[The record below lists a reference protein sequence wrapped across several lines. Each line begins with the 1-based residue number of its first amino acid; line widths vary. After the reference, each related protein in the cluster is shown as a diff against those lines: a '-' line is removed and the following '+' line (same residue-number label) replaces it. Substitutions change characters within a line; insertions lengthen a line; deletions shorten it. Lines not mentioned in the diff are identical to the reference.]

1 MNVETLLTKGF
12 TPSCDEDWETLRALS
27 GVIFDPRSPIDD
39 EKLFAGRIDQI
50 NDVLEAVYQRG
61 GHAVIFGERG
71 VGKTSLAKIIDKK
84 VASIVGQLRVNFVSC
99 GVNDDFYTI
108 WGNAFN
114 NFRAGD
120 TDPATLF
127 KEKSNPY
134 VVYNAIEDN
143 QTDGQTIYV
152 FDEFDRIQDKNTL
165 YLMADLIKH
174 FSNNPV
180 RATVL
185 IVGVGETLD
194 DLFASHESISRCC
207 SQIKMPRMDEAEL
220 REILAERFPK
230 MGIVVDAG
238 VADSII
244 KLSQGLPGYVH
255 LLAQLCLRSAID
267 RRSVKIQKKDLDEAL
282 RKAVEKA
289 DQRTR
294 QDYYAA
300 ISSPRKDNKYEEFL
314 IACALTESNEL
325 GWFSAGSVR
334 EPYSLIRG
342 KSMEIPNYSTIL
354 SNLCSNDRGPT
365 LVRSGIPKRYQYRF
379 VNPLLQ
385 PLAIM
390 IGVQKGLIVMD

>member
-1 MNVETLLTKGF
+1 MDVATLLAEGF
-12 TPSCDEDWETLRALS
+12 TPSCREDWETLRALS
-27 GVIFDPRSPIDD
+27 GIVFDPKSPIDD
-39 EKLFAGRIDQI
+39 EKLFAGRIDQV

-84 VASIVGQLRVNFVSC
+84 VASIVGELRVNFVSC
-99 GVNDDFYTI
+99 GIKDDFYTI

-120 TDPATLF
+120 TDPTTMF
-127 KEKSNPY
+127 REKSNPY
-134 VVYNAIEDN
+134 QVYNAIEDN

-152 FDEFDRIQDKNTL
+152 FDEFDRIQDRDTL

-174 FSNNPV
+174 FSNNPI

-207 SQIKMPRMDEAEL
+207 SQIKMPRMNEKEL
-220 REILAERFPK
+220 REILTERFPK
-230 MGIVVDAG
+230 MGIAVDQR
-238 VADSII
+238 VEDSII

-267 RRSVKIQKKDLDEAL
+267 RRSTKVEQVDLDDAL

-294 QDYYAA
+294 QDYYKA
-300 ISSPRKDNKYEEFL
+300 ISSPRKDNKYEEF
-314 IACALTESNEL
+314 S
-325 GWFSAGSVR
+325 SHVH
-334 EPYSLIRG
+334 
-342 KSMEIPNYSTIL
+342 
-354 SNLCSNDRGPT
+354 
-365 LVRSGIPKRYQYRF
+365 
-379 VNPLLQ
+379 
-385 PLAIM
+385 
-390 IGVQKGLIVMD
+390 